1 MSSEIVAGTQ
11 VEENYSHEPGS
22 DSSDNASP
30 ECSGD
35 QGREFYGICS
45 EDPSGPLIPQDAE
58 SSSTDSRCEELETKL
73 AFFERRFE
81 ELQAKVNEGFSEH
94 EGSLSLIHD
103 EMSRMSGQGE
113 FRQLR
118 RDFDVFSK
126 RLRRIVKAEDSLS
139 AETLDA
145 AKVPP
150 DVLEITYAKTLNDL
164 YASMLN
170 IFGDRESSQIVEDTR
185 DKVRQFSAGVDFFR
199 FENGVFLVKGLSD
212 AVSSKLVSIKQIHAT
227 YVELFKILSQAVPNY
242 SSQDFR
248 SFVETG
254 SREYTVQKVVSHDRS
269 IERISSQLSGL
280 AEELTNLT
288 ENMQFMAELQ
298 NNQLEDAKSYAEGIE
313 EVQGQIKSIAKAVNL
328 HTKALRKMG
337 RNIEEARSQA
347 LTAPAAS
354 LQALLPDMALIQEDL
369 SLKANRDEMMIISEA
384 LSSFREEVN
393 ETLASMQQQIQRSL
407 EDAEKARLIHAD
419 ILKVRED
426 LEQLRPARTDET
438 NRVQDYSPDTV
449 QDTVEGTYADA
460 FSPGHIEQVI
470 IEELRGD
477 PVTLKQLEGQISSR
491 CAPIDADELS
501 AIVDRMERSQ
511 LLVSFKKGRY
521 TYFTLREL
529 ANV

>member
-11 VEENYSHEPGS
+11 AEENHSHERGS
-22 DSSDNASP
+22 DSYDNTSP
-30 ECSGD
+30 ECPD
-35 QGREFYGICS
+35 QGREFHGICS
-45 EDPSGPLIPQDAE
+45 EEPDDPCNKQDMEAP
-58 SSSTDSRCEELETKL
+58 SKVPCYEELEARL
-73 AFFERRFE
+73 GFFERRFE
-81 ELQAKVNEGFSEH
+81 ELQAKVNEGLSEH
-94 EGSLSLIHD
+94 EGSLSQIHD
-103 EMSRMSGQGE
+103 EMSRMSGQEE

-118 RDFDVFSK
+118 RDFDIFSK
-126 RLRRIVKAEDSLS
+126 RLRRIVRAEDSLS

-227 YVELFKILSQAVPNY
+227 YIELFKILSQAVPNY

-254 SREYTVQKVVSHDRS
+254 SREYTVQKVVSHERS

-298 NNQLEDAKSYAEGIE
+298 NNQLEDAKLYSKGIEGI
-313 EVQGQIKSIAKAVNL
+313 QDQIKSIAKAVNL
-328 HTKALRKMG
+328 HTKALRKLG
-337 RNIEEARSQA
+337 KDIEETRSQA
-347 LTAPAAS
+347 LTAPGAPMQAP
-354 LQALLPDMALIQEDL
+354 LQDMALIAESL
-369 SLKANRDEMMIISEA
+369 SLKANRDEMMLISEA
-384 LSSFREEVN
+384 IGSFREEVN
-393 ETLASMQQQIQRSL
+393 ETLANMQQQIQRSS
-407 EDAEKARLIHAD
+407 EDAEKARLAHAD

-426 LEQLRPARTDET
+426 LEQLRSAPTDGT
-438 NRVQDYSPDTV
+438 NRVQDCPPDTV
-449 QDTVEGTYADA
+449 QDAVEGIYADA

-470 IEELRGD
+470 IEELSGG
-477 PVTLKQLEGQISSR
+477 PVTLKQLEGQIGSM
-491 CAPIDADELS
+491 CAPIGADELS
-501 AIVDRMERSQ
+501 AIVDRMEQSQ